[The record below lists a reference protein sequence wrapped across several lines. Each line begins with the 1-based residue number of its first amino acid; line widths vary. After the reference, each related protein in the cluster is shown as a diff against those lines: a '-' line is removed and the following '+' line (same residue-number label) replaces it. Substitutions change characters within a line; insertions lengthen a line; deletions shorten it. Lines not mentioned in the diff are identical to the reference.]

1 MKQKAKILTF
11 GYTEEEQKRI
21 DEYLSEIGVPP
32 PTRLE
37 KRHGSVV
44 IGDILRQG
52 TLGTEEFDCQDRLVL
67 FYNISEA
74 GVRSLMQILKS
85 LEIPKP
91 IFAMVTETSITWT
104 LEQLME
110 HLIEEKRAHEGST

>member
-1 MKQKAKILTF
+1 MSTKAKILTF
-11 GYTEEEQKRI
+11 GYTDAECRLI
-21 DEYLSEIGVPP
+21 DQRLAEIGVPA

-44 IGDILRQG
+44 IGDILRHG
-52 TLGTEEFDCQDRLVL
+52 TLGAEQFDCQDHLVL

-74 GVRSLMQILKS
+74 GVRSLMQVLKS
-85 LEIPKP
+85 LDVPKP

-110 HLIEEKRAHEGST
+110 HLIEEKRTHEGST